1 MNSKLLGG
9 KTMKPWTLTLSA
21 LAIAAASALPAT
33 AETIKIAMNGA
44 EDLETNSEYAFVV
57 AFRDALEGS
66 GMEVQVFPSDA
77 LGSEKERLGQTAQG
91 LIHMNLAAAT
101 SPASISPM
109 LRGLIMP
116 FMFRSAEEFD
126 EVIASTDL
134 LDKMNAPLIDNGLRL
149 VAFTQRGLDAGI
161 FNSKKP
167 VATLEDLASLRMRA
181 LNKGQVA
188 FFQVMGVS
196 STVVAWGEVAN
207 ALQTNI
213 VDGYVNA
220 PNSALRT
227 GHTQYLKHYTPAALA
242 PSLRAVLV
250 SEDWYA
256 DMSDDD
262 RAKVEAAIAAGVAA
276 NRAWVIDWGKQV
288 DAKFAEAGVTVT
300 ELANGERD
308 KMRELAVAVHKQVLG
323 DEALADYTTAIG
335 QVRK

>member
-1 MNSKLLGG
+1 MKHWKL
-9 KTMKPWTLTLSA
+9 KLSA
-21 LAIAAASALPAT
+21 LALAAATALPAT

-44 EDLETNSEYAFVV
+44 EDIATNSEYAFVV
-57 AFRDALEGS
+57 GFRDALVGS
-66 GMEVQVFPSDA
+66 GIDVQVFPSDA
-77 LGSEKERLGQTAQG
+77 LGSEKERLGQTSQG
-91 LIHMNLAAAT
+91 LINMNLSAAT

-116 FMFRSAEEFD
+116 FMFQSAAEFD
-126 EVIASTDL
+126 EVIAKTDL
-134 LDKMNAPLIDNGLRL
+134 LAKMNAPLLDSGLRL
-149 VAFTQRGLDAGI
+149 VAFNQRGLDAGI

-167 VATLEDLASLRMRA
+167 IATLDDLASLRMRA

-188 FFQVMGVS
+188 FFQVMGVN

-213 VDGYVNA
+213 VDGYVNS

-242 PSLRAVLV
+242 PSLRAVMV
-250 SEDWYA
+250 SEDWWA

-262 RAKVEAAIAAGVAA
+262 RTAVTTAIEAGVAA
-276 NRAWVIDWGKQV
+276 NRAWVIEWGKKV

-300 ELANGERD
+300 ELAEGERD
-308 KMRELAVAVHKQVLG
+308 KMLALAVAVHQKVLSE
-323 DEALADYTTAIG
+323 EALADYAAAIG

>member
-1 MNSKLLGG
+1 
-9 KTMKPWTLTLSA
+9 MKHWKLTLSA
-21 LAIAAASALPAT
+21 LAIAAASAMPAM

-44 EDLETNSEYAFVV
+44 EDIETNSEYAFVV
-57 AFRDALEGS
+57 GFRDALEGS
-66 GMEVQVFPSDA
+66 GIDVQVFPSDA
-77 LGSEKERLGQTAQG
+77 LGSEKERLGQTSQG

-116 FMFRSAEEFD
+116 FMFESAGEFD
-126 EVIASTDL
+126 EVIGNTNL
-134 LDKMNAPLIDNGLRL
+134 LEKMNAPLIDSGLRL
-149 VAFTQRGLDAGI
+149 VAFNQRGLDAGI

-167 VATLEDLASLRMRA
+167 VATLDDLASLRMRA

-188 FFQVMGVS
+188 FYKVMGVS

-213 VDGYVNA
+213 VDGYVNS

-250 SEDWYA
+250 SEDWWA
-256 DMSDDD
+256 DLSDQD
-262 RAKVEAAIAAGVAA
+262 RAKVEAAVDAGVAA
-276 NRAWVIDWGKQV
+276 NRAWVVEWGKKV
-288 DAKFAEAGVTVT
+288 DAKFVEAGVTVT
-300 ELANGERD
+300 DLADGERD
-308 KMRELAVAVHKQVLG
+308 KMLALAVAVHQQVLSE
-323 DEALADYTTAIG
+323 EALADYAAAIG